1 MELNASDRK
10 YILDREEAGKCWL
23 SPADTLDL
31 AYFAR
36 DEKARV
42 LLNNLSAKGLI
53 PFQKS
58 GDKKTSPRLYSL
70 ESAVKFAIYWNY
82 AQGSSDFEM
91 AALVSEKAVE
101 LLHVLISL
109 EHQDDLE
116 PNEDAWV
123 IACGRDF
130 NGAKKVKLLKTFY
143 STHLRDQKTASPRS
157 LEGENDRCLAIP
169 LYDLKKL
176 SWIRSEVFYPHYLI
190 ERIIERYA
198 NKMTYYYYQ
207 DGLEERLNKNR

>member
-31 AYFAR
+31 AFFAR

-82 AQGSSDFEM
+82 SQGSSDFEM

-101 LLHVLISL
+101 LLHLLISI
-109 EHQDDLE
+109 EHQHDME
-116 PNEDAWV
+116 SNEDRWV

-143 STHLRDQKTASPRS
+143 SMHLADQKEVNPGSI
-157 LEGENDRCLAIP
+157 EHENNRCLAIP

-176 SWIRSEVFYPHYLI
+176 SWIRSEVFYPYYLI

-198 NKMTYYYYQ
+198 TKMAYYYYQ
-207 DGLEERLNKNR
+207 DGLEERLNRSM